1 MGKFDYSINF
11 EKSLTEFGSSHNRWV
26 GNWNAQRAFF
36 LFKEHSELLDYSAHN
51 FYADMDILHMY
62 LVTTTPTTEMA
73 KLINSSGL
81 CSKGAWVPQVTNI
94 CLSAT
99 RLTYVFCISFCWAT
113 MDLKVNYLQDQNNN
127 KKHG

>member
-51 FYADMDILHMY
+51 FYADMDTFHMY

-73 KLINSSGL
+73 KLIKSLGL
-81 CSKGAWVPQVTNI
+81 CSKAAWVPQVTFGNQSNLRFLKF
-94 CLSAT
+94 LSYKIVCFSA
-99 RLTYVFCISFCWAT
+99 W
-113 MDLKVNYLQDQNNN
+113 Q
-127 KKHG
+127 

>member
-1 MGKFDYSINF
+1 MCKELF
-11 EKSLTEFGSSHNRWV
+11 R
-26 GNWNAQRAFF
+26 

-51 FYADMDILHMY
+51 FYADMDTFHMY

-127 KKHG
+127 NKKHG